1 MKRRFKKILTA
12 GLAVLTAL
20 SLAACGGDAEKDGG
34 TEGKEFVYVPKYVSI
49 DAESMSNPTLENG
62 KMYYFVYNWSE
73 ETGSS
78 QTLYGYDVTAGTSEE
93 VKLERGEVPEGA
105 YPDKITSDPDGNLY
119 VIWELNSWDE
129 YDNYSRELTLAKYD
143 ASGSSVYFRN
153 ITADLSDDGQNSYI
167 QYMAADGEG
176 RLYLVSD
183 GQVSFFDGEGK
194 YAGKAELNDT
204 YIQCAARGRDG
215 KVYVAYYSWNGT
227 EGSNVLAEVDFAGK
241 KLGTSH
247 TVSGNLNNIAPGLEK
262 DFLLYDGKGCYEY
275 DLATDTREKLLDWLD
290 SDINGDYVE
299 LAGVVDGKL
308 VTVIRDWGTG
318 KTEMAFLEK
327 TKASELA
334 QKEEIVVGAFT
345 MSQELKA
352 AAVNFNKTSDKYH
365 VTVREYY
372 DYNNDM
378 EYKDAIANMNNEIT
392 SGKCPDIL
400 DLSNSN
406 IKVETLADK
415 GVLADMNSFL
425 DKSSVLSRDSF
436 IESTLRAYT
445 YGDTLVGIPKSFS
458 LSCVAAKTS
467 QVGDRMGWSMQ
478 DIIDLAA
485 EHPDAELIEYAS
497 RGEILNMFLMF
508 NQDKFIDWSNGTCN
522 FESEDFRK
530 IMEFAAAFPEE
541 YDWDGERESTPTK
554 LATGKLLLYGDS
566 INQCQDIQVAEAMF
580 NEPVTWI
587 GYPTLDGSMAC
598 MMNSSS
604 VYGIAEK
611 SKHKDGAWA
620 FIESFLTSENEMFS
634 WGFSSQKDKL
644 EEDIAEAS
652 KVEYVLDENG
662 DPLLDENGEPIIAG
676 MGGFGY
682 DDWEYTYHP
691 CTEEEIETLRML
703 IDIAVPVP
711 SGDEEVLS
719 IISEEADP
727 YFQGQK
733 SLDEV
738 VSTIQ
743 SRVSMYVGENS

>member
-1 MKRRFKKILTA
+1 MKRRFKKILAA
-12 GLAVLTAL
+12 GLAVLSAL
-20 SLAACGGDAEKDGG
+20 SLAACGGNAGQDGETEK
-34 TEGKEFVYVPKYVSI
+34 KEFVYVPEYVSI

-78 QTLYGYDVTAGTSEE
+78 QTLYGYDVSAGTSEE

-105 YPDKITSDPDGNLY
+105 YPDKIASDPDGNLY

-143 ASGSSVYFRN
+143 VSGSSVYFRN
-153 ITADLSDDGQNSYI
+153 LTADLGDDNQNSYI

-176 RLYLVSD
+176 RLYLVLD
-183 GQVSFFDGEGK
+183 GQVCFFDGEGK

-204 YIQCAARGRDG
+204 YIQCAVRGRDG

-227 EGSNVLAEVDFAGK
+227 EGGNVLAEVDFAGK
-241 KLGTSH
+241 KLGTTH
-247 TVSGNLNNIAPGLEK
+247 AVPGNLNNMAPGLEK
-262 DFLLYDGKGCYEY
+262 DFLIYDGKGCYEY

-318 KTEMAFLEK
+318 KTEMAFLKK

-352 AAVNFNKTSDKYH
+352 AAVNFNKTNEKYH

-400 DLSNSN
+400 DLSNGN

-415 GVLADMNSFL
+415 GVLTDMNSFL

-436 IESTLRAYT
+436 IESTLKAYT
-445 YGDTLVGIPKSFS
+445 YGDILVGIPKSFS
-458 LSCVAAKTS
+458 ISCVAAKTS
-467 QVGDRMGWSMQ
+467 QVGDRQGWSMQ
-478 DIIDLAA
+478 DIIDFAA

-497 RGEILNMFLMF
+497 RSEILSMFLMF

-662 DPLLDENGEPIIAG
+662 DPLLDENGEPIISG

-691 CTEEEIETLRML
+691 CTEEEIKTLRML

-711 SGDEEVLS
+711 SGDEEVMN

>member
-1 MKRRFKKILTA
+1 MKNRFRKILAA
-12 GLAVLTAL
+12 GLAVLTAV
-20 SLAACGGDAEKDGG
+20 SLAACGGG
-34 TEGKEFVYVPKYVSI
+34 EGKDNVASGDEFVYVPSYVSL
-49 DAESMSNPTLENG
+49 DDDRMSNPTLENG
-62 KMYYFVYNWSE
+62 KLYYTVYNWDE

-78 QTLYGYDVTAGTSEE
+78 QTMYCYDVAAGTSQE
-93 VKLERGEVPEGA
+93 VKLDRGEAPEDA
-105 YPDKITSDPDGNLY
+105 NPNRITADSEGNLY
-119 VIWELNSWDE
+119 VVWELNAWDE
-129 YDNYSRELTLAKYD
+129 FDNYTRQVMLAKYD
-143 ASGSSVYFRN
+143 TSGTILYFRD
-153 ITADLSDDGQNSYI
+153 ITDDVSEDGQAGYI
-167 QYMAADGEG
+167 QYMAADSEG
-176 RLYLVSD
+176 RAYLV
-183 GQVSFFDGEGK
+183 FDGKICLFDDEGK
-194 YAGKAELNDT
+194 AAGKVELNDT

-215 KVYVAYYSWNGT
+215 KVYVAYYNWNGT
-227 EGSNVLAEVDFAGK
+227 EGGNVLAEVDFAGRQ
-241 KLGTSH
+241 LGTSH

-275 DLATDTREKLLDWLD
+275 DLATDTREKLLSWLD

-299 LAGVVDGKL
+299 KAGVMDGKL
-308 VTVIRDWGTG
+308 TVVIRDWGTG
-318 KTEMAFLEK
+318 KTELAFLKK

-352 AAVNFNKTSDKYH
+352 AAVNFNKTSDKFH
-365 VTVREYY
+365 ITVREYY
-372 DYNNDM
+372 DYNSDM
-378 EYKDAIANMNNEIT
+378 EYKDAITNMNNEIT

-406 IKVETLADK
+406 IKVAALAEKGILAD
-415 GVLADMNSFL
+415 LNSFL
-425 DKSSVLSRDSF
+425 DSSSVLNRDSF
-436 IESTLRAYT
+436 VESALKAYT
-445 YGDTLVGIPKSFS
+445 YGDVLVGIPKNFM

-478 DIIDLAA
+478 DIIDFAA

-497 RGEILNMFLMF
+497 QAEILSMFLMF
-508 NQDKFIDWSNGTCN
+508 NQDSFIDWGSGTCN
-522 FESEDFRK
+522 FNSEEFKK
-530 IMEFAAAFPEE
+530 ILEFAAGFPAE
-541 YDWDGERESTPTK
+541 YNYDGERVSTPTK

-566 INQCQDIQVAEAMF
+566 IRQCEDIQVAEAMF

-598 MMNSSS
+598 LMDSSS
-604 VYGIAEK
+604 VYGITEK
-611 SKHKDGAWA
+611 SKQKEGAWI
-620 FIESFLTSENEMFS
+620 FLESFLTNEDEMFS
-634 WGFSSQKDKL
+634 WGFSSRKDKL

-652 KVEYVLDENG
+652 KVEYVTDENGEIVLDENG
-662 DPLLDENGEPIIAG
+662 DPIISG

-703 IDIAVPVP
+703 IDVAIPMP
-711 SGDEEVLS
+711 SGDEEVLK

-738 VSTIQ
+738 VDTIQ
-743 SRVSMYVGENS
+743 SRMSMYVGENS